1 MFSDVSCGIGS
12 LDFKEDFFRE
22 VCIAGP
28 DKATCV
34 LCTLG
39 DWSPRTL
46 GGFAEE
52 EVDGSID
59 EVIIEC
65 LVFDDERTGFWS
77 FAGKC
82 AEDSG
87 AWGVGIDLDPGVGE
101 SSGEWATGG
110 ESIAADDDH
119 GESEEAIGF
128 DFDFEGAFTI
138 LVGSPEFPRF
148 TLV

>member
-12 LDFKEDFFRE
+12 LEFKEDFFGE
-22 VCIAGP
+22 VGISGPHESSCIF
-28 DKATCV
+28 
-34 LCTLG
+34 CTLG
-39 DWSPRTL
+39 YWSPRTL

-52 EVDGSID
+52 EVDGAID

-65 LVFDDERTGFWS
+65 LVFNDEGTGFWA
-77 FAGKC
+77 FAGKGG
-82 AEDSG
+82 EDSD
-87 AWGVGIDLDPGVGE
+87 AWGVGIDLDPSVGE
-101 SSGEWATGG
+101 SSWEWASGG
-110 ESIAADDDH
+110 ESIASDDNH

-138 LVGSPEFPRF
+138 FVGSPEFPRF